1 MKGLLKYL
9 PYIILLIFTLSRTV
23 ENKTRKAVGEPCDCE
38 SQRCICKYFSDCQM
52 QYDRDDINYCNRKQG
67 IVCCKE
73 PKIIFDPPAQ
83 LASEFACQKYTEMI
97 SNDCAREFITGGEL
111 ARAKEFPP
119 AALVGRFNMETKKHD
134 WICGG
139 TLISERFVLTASH
152 CAKTG
157 VINRVRLG
165 DLDFSSNKDDEG
177 VQEFSVS
184 RLISHPQ
191 YDSSNYNDIML
202 LELNGTVT
210 FTDYVQPACLLTPS
224 WTVYNTGV
232 FWAVGWGAVDHS
244 TNMSPQLRRVQLR
257 KLENCGPIAN
267 EAYNLLHG
275 LSERTQFCT
284 HGKTNDTCKGDSGGP
299 LLITF
304 PSKEEKY
311 KCLYMVAG
319 IISKGQI
326 ECSGQDVPSLHTNV
340 TAFVRFIEYHVW
352 PTKNNKS

>member
-9 PYIILLIFTLSRTV
+9 PHIILLIFTLSRTV
-23 ENKTRKAVGEPCDCE
+23 QNKTRKAEGEPCECE
-38 SQRCICKYFSDCQM
+38 FQRCICKYFSDCKVL
-52 QYDRDDINYCNRKQG
+52 YDRKDIDYCNRKQG
-67 IVCCKE
+67 IVCCPQE
-73 PKIIFDPPAQ
+73 PEIPNITPAE

-119 AALVGRFNMETKKHD
+119 AALVGRFDLETKKHD
-134 WICGG
+134 WFCGG

-152 CAKTG
+152 CAKAG

-184 RLISHPQ
+184 RAISHPQ

-210 FTDYVQPACLLTPS
+210 FTEYVQPACLLTPS

-244 TNMSPQLRRVQLR
+244 TNMSPQLRRVQL
-257 KLENCGPIAN
+257 KQLNDCGPIAN
-267 EAYNLLHG
+267 EAHNLLRG
-275 LSERTQFCT
+275 LRERTQFCA

-326 ECSGQDVPSLHTNV
+326 ECGSQDSPSLNTNV
-340 TAFVRFIEYHVW
+340 TAFVRFIEFHVW
-352 PTKNNKS
+352 PNKK